1 MLHIDHAPGGL
12 LISRWNGTDPLPLEQ
27 LFVADEDL
35 AAFIADLVATAAGQD
50 DTARW
55 DTYALLCG
63 NPMDMQ
69 AAM

>member
-35 AAFIADLVATAAGQD
+35 PAFIADLVATATGAPE
-50 DTARW
+50 AERW
-55 DTYALLCG
+55 DTYAALCG

-69 AAM
+69 AA

>member
-35 AAFIADLVATAAGQD
+35 PAFIADLVATAAGQGE
-50 DTARW
+50 AERW
-55 DTYALLCG
+55 DAYAALCG
-63 NPMDMQ
+63 NPMD
-69 AAM
+69 AAAV

>member
-27 LFVADEDL
+27 LFVASEDL
-35 AAFIADLVATAAGQD
+35 AAFIADLVATASDAPEVE
-50 DTARW
+50 RW

-69 AAM
+69 AA